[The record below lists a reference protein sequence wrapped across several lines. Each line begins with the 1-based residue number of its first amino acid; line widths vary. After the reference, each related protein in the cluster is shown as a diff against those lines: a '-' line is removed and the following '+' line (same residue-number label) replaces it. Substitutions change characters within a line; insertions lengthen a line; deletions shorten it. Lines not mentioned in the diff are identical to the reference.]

1 MDNLPISVADL
12 FVGAVLVISA
22 MLAFARGLVREVL
35 SMAAWLGA
43 IAATYFGRA
52 PITELS
58 RQALGYDWAPMVG
71 FVAVFVVS
79 LVALSVA
86 GHAVAS
92 MVRGSALNS
101 VDRSLGFLFGLARG
115 GLVVC
120 LAYLVLTFAYPPAE
134 QPLELRQART
144 LPLIERGA
152 EALREL
158 VPELNQVDPAQAS
171 PPGEP
176 SSSQRQRQN
185 SNSSTS
191 GTGGGASQVIDFRA
205 ELNRLIAPQAGNAG
219 DSQGGSAAKARTN
232 GYSDAERQQLE
243 RLLRSHQ

>member
-12 FVGAVLVISA
+12 FVAAVLVISA

-35 SMAAWLGA
+35 SMGAWLGA

-52 PITELS
+52 PISELS

-86 GHAVAS
+86 GHALAS
-92 MVRGSALNS
+92 LIRGSALNS

-120 LAYLVLTFAYPPAE
+120 LAYLVLTFAYSPAE

-158 VPELNQVDPAQAS
+158 VPELNREIPAQ
-171 PPGEP
+171 P
-176 SSSQRQRQN
+176 
-185 SNSSTS
+185 STS
-191 GTGGGASQVIDFRA
+191 DPSTPSQAPRKNTDSSASAVGERASQVIDFRA
-205 ELNRLIAPQAGNAG
+205 ELNRLIAPKASGGGDSQAGNATK
-219 DSQGGSAAKARTN
+219 SRPN